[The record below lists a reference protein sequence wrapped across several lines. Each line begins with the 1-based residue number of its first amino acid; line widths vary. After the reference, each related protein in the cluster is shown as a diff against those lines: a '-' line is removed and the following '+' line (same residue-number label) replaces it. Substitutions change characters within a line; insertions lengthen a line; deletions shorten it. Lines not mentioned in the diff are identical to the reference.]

1 MTTVIQEKYHW
12 IEERKQ
18 WERVDKI
25 QTYRGH
31 EIATISY
38 HRDWLLTPPEHHRAY
53 RVTFPSGRV
62 STWDINKRGGNIK
75 ALKKWIDFNIEHDRK
90 EHL

>member
-1 MTTVIQEKYHW
+1 MATEIQTKYHW

-18 WERVDKI
+18 WERVDKV

-38 HRDWLLTPPEHHRAY
+38 HRDWLLTPPDHHRGY
-53 RVTFPSGRV
+53 RVTTPSGSV
-62 STWDINKRGGNIK
+62 HVWQINKRGGNIK
-75 ALKKWIDFNIEHDRK
+75 RIKEWIDFNIDNNRTQY
-90 EHL
+90 L